1 MTARNILALGAMSLL
16 VLGTGSAL
24 AQQKTLTISVY
35 GIAQDAYKAA
45 LYDPFEAQCGCKVV
59 VESGTASERL
69 AKLEVNASAPAV
81 DVIAFSDANAL
92 EAANKGLLAPI
103 DPAKV
108 PNLADIY
115 DFAKDPLGNKMGV
128 GYTFYGTSI
137 VYRSDLVKI
146 ESWLDL
152 FKPELAG
159 QVALPNITGTQGPI
173 TLFMLQKAIGKDD
186 PKFAD
191 AIDLVAEHKNDVVT
205 FYNSGSQLTQLLQQ
219 EEVIA
224 SVTGRFSWPS
234 LMKLDMPIAWAAP
247 KEGQTGGMNVLALVK
262 GAKDP
267 ELAHQFINYWLSA
280 EVQQKLAE
288 GLVDSPV
295 NTKVTLPEDKA
306 EGLTYGAESAKA
318 INFLPPAQ
326 QLENRD
332 AWLSG
337 WNSKVA
343 N

>member
-1 MTARNILALGAMSLL
+1 MTARILLAFSALSL
-16 VLGTGSAL
+16 VLGANTASA
-24 AQQKTLTISVY
+24 QDKTLTISVY

-45 LYDPFEAQCGCKVV
+45 LYDPFEAKCGCKIV

-69 AKLEVNASAPAV
+69 AKLEVNAAAPTV

-92 EAANKGLLAPI
+92 EAANKDLLAPI
-103 DPAKV
+103 DTAKV
-108 PNLADIY
+108 PNLGEIY
-115 DFAKDPLGNKMGV
+115 DFAKDPLGNGMGV

-146 ESWLDL
+146 DSWLDL

-159 QVALPNITGTQGPI
+159 QIALPNITGTQGPI
-173 TLFMLQKAIGKDD
+173 TLFMLQKAIGKED
-186 PKFAD
+186 PTFSD
-191 AIDLVAEHKNDVVT
+191 AIDLVAEHKDDVVT
-205 FYNSGSQLTQLLQQ
+205 FYNSGSQLIQLLQQ
-219 EEVIA
+219 EEVVA
-224 SVTGRFSWPS
+224 SVTGRFTWPS
-234 LMKLDMPIAWAAP
+234 LMKLGMPVAWATP
-247 KEGQTGGMNVLALVK
+247 KEGQTGGMNVLSIVK

-267 ELAHQFINYWLSA
+267 ELAQQFIDYWLSA
-280 EVQQKLAE
+280 EVQQKLAD

-295 NTKVTLPEDKA
+295 NTKVTLPDDKA
-306 EGLTYGAESAKA
+306 EMLTYGADSAES

-332 AWLSG
+332 AWLQN